1 MRKPDAMLLSAHGA
15 RQTEAPGAA
24 GQAHLGA
31 LLQAVFDSLPDPV
44 LITDAQQ
51 RMLVSNRRAKHL
63 LTLRD
68 GDGEGR
74 RRAIEINKVLF
85 RTHLL
90 REDELPRDATAPRE
104 LNLVDP
110 ETGEDLLF
118 EVMTHPM
125 EQPPLPAGARL
136 SALRDVTDLKQASM
150 ELERQFERLRE
161 AEMRSSRERDRLNMI
176 LDSVADPIL
185 VTDERAR
192 IVLMN
197 PPAEH
202 LLERGAAQHHSK
214 HAQRVQANSTQIT
227 ALVTDFATSSATYRR
242 ERLTVV
248 DPDDGRN
255 LPVEIL
261 AGKIL
266 NERGDPQ
273 AIVSVLHDL
282 TQQVENE
289 RLYQEVKRFNEELA
303 DRVRVA
309 TQDLEAQNRRLLWQS
324 SELEKASRLKSAFL
338 ANMSHELR
346 TPINALLGYASLMQ
360 DRIYGE
366 LTPQQTDAL
375 DRIASSSQHL
385 LALINDI
392 LDLARIE
399 AGKMPLH
406 IEEVELDGI
415 VASAATEMEPL
426 ARAKALRL
434 EWFVSAM
441 PPMQTDRTKVRQI
454 VLNLLS
460 NAIKFTHTGSVMLR
474 AEREGDWVRLS
485 VTDTGVGIQPQDL
498 ELIFEE
504 FRQADQSRTRV
515 YPGTGL
521 GLSITRKLLNLL
533 RGSISVTSTPGV
545 GSTFTVRIP
554 WFPGDEPQRA

>member
-1 MRKPDAMLLSAHGA
+1 MQKPDAVLLSAHGA
-15 RQTEAPGAA
+15 RPSGATAAEADPG
-24 GQAHLGA
+24 G
-31 LLQAVFDSLPDPV
+31 LLQAVFDTLPDPV
-44 LITDAQQ
+44 VITDVQQ
-51 RMLVSNRRAKHL
+51 HMLVSNRRAKHL

-68 GDGEGR
+68 GDAEGR

-90 REDELPRDATAPRE
+90 RLEEQVEDAAAPRE

-125 EQPPLPAGARL
+125 SRPPLPAGARL

-185 VTDERAR
+185 VTDERSR

-197 PPAEH
+197 PPAER
-202 LLERGAAQHHSK
+202 LFNRAAVQPQSR
-214 HAQRVQANSTQIT
+214 HAQRVQASSRQIM
-227 ALVTDFATSSATYRR
+227 ALVTDFATSSALYRR
-242 ERLTVV
+242 ERLLVV
-248 DPDDGRN
+248 DPDDGRE

-266 NERGDPQ
+266 NESGEPQ

-282 TQQVENE
+282 TQQAENE
-289 RLYQEVKRFNEELA
+289 RLYQELKRFNEELA

-324 SELEKASRLKSAFL
+324 SELEKASRLKSEFL

-360 DRIYGE
+360 DRIYGD
-366 LTPQQTDAL
+366 LTPQQADAL
-375 DRIASSSQHL
+375 ERIASSSQHL
-385 LALINDI
+385 LALVNDI

-399 AGKMPLH
+399 AGKMPLR
-406 IEEVELDGI
+406 IEEVALEEI
-415 VASAATEMEPL
+415 VAGAATEMEPL
-426 ARAKALRL
+426 ARAKALVL
-434 EWFVSAM
+434 EWSVAAM
-441 PPMQTDRTKVRQI
+441 PPIQTDRTKVRQI

-460 NAIKFTHTGSVMLR
+460 NAIKFTQTGSVTLR
-474 AEREGDWVRLS
+474 AELEGDWIRLN
-485 VTDTGVGIQPQDL
+485 VTDTGVGIQPHHLD
-498 ELIFEE
+498 LIFEE
-504 FRQADQSRTRV
+504 FRQVDQSRTRV

-521 GLSITRKLLNLL
+521 GLSITRKLLDLL
-533 RGSISVTSTPGV
+533 RGEISVASTPGV

-554 WFPGDEPQRA
+554 RPRFDEPQPA